1 MTRINRTQCKD
12 CKWRAWFKN
21 IRAWSCNWSDCHFPQ
36 TCKYAVGGEVVDR
49 RGSDPENCL
58 LFEKGN
64 ALRRKMAK
72 KGGTVKLV
80 EVQTKGR
87 MPDTLDDGK
96 Q

>member
-1 MTRINRTQCKD
+1 M
-12 CKWRAWFKN
+12 
-21 IRAWSCNWSDCHFPQ
+21 
-36 TCKYAVGGEVVDR
+36 DR
-49 RGSDPENCL
+49 RGSDPEKCL

-72 KGGTVKLV
+72 KGGTIKLV

-87 MPDTLDDGK
+87 MPDTLDDGE